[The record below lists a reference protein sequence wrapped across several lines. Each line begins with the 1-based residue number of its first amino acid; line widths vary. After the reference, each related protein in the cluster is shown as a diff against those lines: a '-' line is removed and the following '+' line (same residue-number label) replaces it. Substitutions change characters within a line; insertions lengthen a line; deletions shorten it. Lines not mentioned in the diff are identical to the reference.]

1 MTLCLGSEVG
11 ALPAP
16 TPGTYS
22 SWLSLSEGLLLE
34 GKMRGALC
42 AALGMGGGGVGRP
55 VREWGFLV
63 LRAARGLSVTPAH
76 TSRNEQFLKFYLFPD
91 YPLLK

>member
-16 TPGTYS
+16 TPGTYT

-42 AALGMGGGGVGRP
+42 AALGMGVGGGRKTCERMGLPCVASSKRP
-55 VREWGFLV
+55 QRH
-63 LRAARGLSVTPAH
+63 S
-76 TSRNEQFLKFYLFPD
+76 SPD
-91 YPLLK
+91 FKE